1 MLIKHR
7 SDTSQDALK
16 MFQNI
21 SNGPVKQSFL
31 MYDMLKAKIDRLALK
46 IISKNKKPFKT
57 RLTYNCAH
65 LRSTKESL
73 TFKYFDTGRY
83 WLVLGQYR
91 TVRVDI

>member
-1 MLIKHR
+1 MHGDDKVLFGAPLHEAGYARDVAGVLGSHYGIFAQK
-7 SDTSQDALK
+7 AP
-16 MFQNI
+16 FWA
-21 SNGPVKQSFL
+21 FL
-31 MYDMLKAKIDRLALK
+31 REKGDE
-46 IISKNKKPFKT
+46 T